1 MKRTKNLGA
10 ITMLGSMKGKITII
24 DDDPHILSFLGEHLS
39 NNQYKVDTF
48 TSPIEALKYLKANRT
63 DLVITDVKM
72 NELTGDDVLN
82 YILKHYQDTGIILMT
97 GYGSIAHSVNAMRK
111 GAFDYITKPFSG
123 TEILVRINNYF
134 KSRVNNK
141 NVHQNESFHT
151 DEKRNSSKISRLNQS
166 TEYRL
171 IGESPKIK
179 KLLNILPQIARN
191 NAPVM
196 IQGESGSG
204 KEVYS
209 QLIQQHS
216 NRANEPFVKINC
228 ANLPSELVEST
239 LFGHV
244 KGAFT
249 GAVNDKKGAFEEAD
263 GGTLLLDEITEIDI
277 NIQAKLLRVLQEG
290 EFQPVGSQKVK
301 KVNVR
306 IISTTN
312 RDVVKSIKEGNFRKD
327 LYFRLNVFPI
337 KMPPLNE
344 RIEDI
349 PLLIDHF
356 CKKYADKY
364 NTVPKSVSEELKTYL
379 MERSWNGNVRELENT
394 MIRGILMSG
403 DDEIIELE
411 HIIDNLFGDTEEVG
425 KGMTE
430 YNNIDIPLIPIHE
443 MEKHLIQKALEKT
456 NGNQK
461 AAAKILEISDRTIR
475 NKLKNYL
482 TA

>member
-1 MKRTKNLGA
+1 
-10 ITMLGSMKGKITII
+10 MLDNSKGTIIII
-24 DDDPHILSFLGEHLS
+24 DDDPHILNFMREHLS
-39 NNQYKVDTF
+39 INQYEIEAF
-48 TSPIEALKYLKANRT
+48 QSPIEALKFLKKHTA
-63 DLVITDVKM
+63 DLVISDVKM
-72 NELTGDDVLN
+72 NELTGDDILN
-82 YILKHYQDTGIILMT
+82 HVQKHYPSTGVILMT
-97 GYGSIAHSVNAMRK
+97 GFGSIAHSVNAMRK

-123 TEILVRINNYF
+123 TELLSRINLFF
-134 KSRVNNK
+134 KKKANRQKDNTTKNMQSNPRATVNN
-141 NVHQNESFHT
+141 FP
-151 DEKRNSSKISRLNQS
+151 SSLDYSRFNN
-166 TEYRL
+166 YHL

-179 KLLNILPQIARN
+179 KLLNALPQIARN

-196 IQGESGSG
+196 IQGESGTG

-216 NRANEPFVKINC
+216 LRTDEPFIKINC

-249 GAVNDKKGAFEEAD
+249 GAIIDKKGAFEEAN
-263 GGTLLLDEITEIDI
+263 GGTLLLDEITEINI

-301 KVNVR
+301 KVDVR
-306 IISTTN
+306 VISTTN
-312 RDVVKSIKEGNFRKD
+312 RNIFDAIKSGTFRKD

-337 KMPPLNE
+337 KMPALNE
-344 RIEDI
+344 RMDDI
-349 PLLIDHF
+349 PLLADYF
-356 CKKYADKY
+356 CKKYTRKY
-364 NTVPKSVSEELKTYL
+364 NTVPKKVSAELLDYL
-379 MERSWNGNVRELENT
+379 MEQLWNGNVRELENT
-394 MIRGILMSG
+394 IIRGILMSG
-403 DDEIIELE
+403 DENIMEMN
-411 HIIDNLFGDTEEVG
+411 HIIDNLFDNSEKENIEILDNH
-425 KGMTE
+425 K
-430 YNNIDIPLIPIHE
+430 IDIPLIPIHE
-443 MEKHLIQKALEKT
+443 MEKQLIHKALKKT